1 MLDVCEDA
9 QTEPKIQNDPLKL
22 MNKLVERGHTY
33 EICSESND
41 APVINEERG
50 LINHELVMGNKHDCE
65 KAEDKIGLSEIYR
78 QFSKYGQINE
88 RIFTKDDLDSMTN
101 NFAVTEAEPS
111 RHLMFNYMPTIVS
124 PEDTGSINDQVR
136 INRTNAELM
145 RLKCNNE
152 STEVKIGFND
162 MNFRRGTEESST
174 IVNSFTEKSV
184 SFEDC
189 HVDAAHA
196 LAGPSF
202 SQFNE
207 HYTSVCFK
215 EFQPSGD
222 VKLHSMQRNNHLKK
236 DKIIHKGINLYKCDV
251 CGKSFGQKCDLQRHA
266 LIHTGEKPFKCDVC
280 GKSFRQGGHLQ
291 KHVLTHTVN
300 KLHECIICGKKFSDK
315 SNLLSHS
322 KTHKPK

>member
-1 MLDVCEDA
+1 MLDVFEDA

-50 LINHELVMGNKHDCE
+50 LINHELVMGNKHESE

-88 RIFTKDDLDSMTN
+88 RILTKDDLDSMTN
-101 NFAVTEAEPS
+101 NFAVTEAAQNKD
-111 RHLMFNYMPTIVS
+111 LMLSNIPTYVS
-124 PEDTGSINDQVR
+124 SEDTGSINDQVK
-136 INRTNAELM
+136 INRTNAEM
-145 RLKCNNE
+145 MWLKCTNA
-152 STEVKIGFND
+152 STEVTIGFND
-162 MNFRRGTEESST
+162 MNFRGGTEESAT
-174 IVNSFTEKSV
+174 IGNSFTEKSV

-189 HVDAAHA
+189 PVDSAHA

-215 EFQPSGD
+215 EFQPNGN

-236 DKIIHKGINLYKCDV
+236 DKIIHKGIKEYKCDV
-251 CGKSFGQKCDLQRHA
+251 CEKSFRQKSNLQRHA

-280 GKSFRQGGHLQ
+280 GKSFRQTGHLQ
-291 KHVLTHTVN
+291 THVLTHTVN

-315 SNLLSHS
+315 SNLRSHS